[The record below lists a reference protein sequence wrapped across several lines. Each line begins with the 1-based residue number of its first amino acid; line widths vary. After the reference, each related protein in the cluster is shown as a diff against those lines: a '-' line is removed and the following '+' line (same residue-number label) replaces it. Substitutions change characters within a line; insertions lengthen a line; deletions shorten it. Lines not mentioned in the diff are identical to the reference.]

1 MQIGTI
7 TQAGVLRWARS
18 EDWLTLLLA
27 GAGIL
32 VVVRS
37 VEVAEWVVTPSLM
50 LAAALGVLVGLL
62 ATRIPWK
69 AWQGHLIAS
78 TVGAMAVYLQGT
90 GLTDAG
96 SLAARIAEL
105 NSHLAAWW
113 TALVSNE
120 ISTDPLPFALI
131 LSALAWTGGYL
142 ASWAIFKRGNVW
154 LAIIPSAIALLVNL
168 TYLPERYFV
177 YLFPYLLATMMLM
190 IRLNSVERQS
200 HFKRQGIGYPSSLR
214 VLWLVS
220 GLVFS
225 SIIVGVVFLLPANNA
240 RHAGMVR
247 VWNASRQPIESFQ
260 QEFGRMF
267 SAVGSKHSLSA
278 RRFGSTLLIL
288 PTRPTSN
295 EPVFVGDVHF
305 AVYWKVRAYTTY
317 TSGGWTTD
325 ETVLEAVPPLDPLAD
340 VDLEGGLDADLDQGE
355 ISYRVEVA
363 FPTSYLYV
371 PSPLNNWINLPAQ
384 IESHK
389 SAPPFSDMVT
399 LRPEKRLTA
408 GDQYIGTFLGSIQ
421 PESSLRTA
429 GQNYPQWVTEQYLE
443 LPASLPQRVV
453 DQAMELTRDAT
464 NPYNKARAIEEY
476 LRAFSYGAPT
486 SVPEFDDDRVDHFLF
501 DSKTG
506 HSDHFSSAMAVMLRA
521 VGIPARLV
529 TGFGPGVPD
538 PERLSFTISEGDQ
551 HSWTEAHFPGLGW
564 IEFEPSPIYP
574 LRPRAVSELMGLT
587 AALVATLSGES
598 LADGTNPEDVEM
610 GEGEL
615 DSGGGRL
622 RGGDGLPLIPLIHL
636 ASPLGMGGAVL
647 AAFLALWTAGLWLV
661 WHRFFMALPRPEL
674 AYIRMYRMASLLA
687 VGPTQGQTP
696 LEFGNTLGPLLPE
709 AREDVNF
716 ICDTFCRTLY
726 RGEELSLREGFRIRL
741 AWLRVRKAILR
752 HSLG

>member
-1 MQIGTI
+1 MQTGTI
-7 TQAGVLRWARS
+7 TQTGVLRWARS

-37 VEVAEWVVTPSLM
+37 VEVAEWVATPSLM
-50 LAAALGVLVGLL
+50 LTAVLGVLVGLL
-62 ATRIPWK
+62 VIRIPWK

-78 TVGAMAVYLQGT
+78 SVGAMAVYLQGT
-90 GLTDAG
+90 GLADAG
-96 SLAARIAEL
+96 SLGARTAEL
-105 NSHLAAWW
+105 NSRLAAWW

-131 LSALAWTGGYL
+131 LSSLAWTGGYL
-142 ASWAIFKRGNVW
+142 SSWAIFKRGNVW
-154 LAIIPSAIALLVNL
+154 LAILPSGVALLVNL
-168 TYLPERYFV
+168 TYLPERFFV

-225 SIIVGVVFLLPANNA
+225 SIIVGVVFLLPPNNA
-240 RHAGMVR
+240 RHAGLVR
-247 VWNASRQPIESFQ
+247 VWNASRQPVDSFQ

-267 SAVGSKHSLSA
+267 SAVGSKHTLSA
-278 RRFGSTLLIL
+278 RRFGATLLIL
-288 PTRPTSN
+288 PTTPASN
-295 EPVFVGDVHF
+295 EPVFVGEIPF

-325 ETVLEAVPPLDPLAD
+325 NTVLEAVPPLDPLTVD
-340 VDLEGGLDADLDQGE
+340 DLEGDLDQGE
-355 ISYRVEVA
+355 TTYRVEVA

-371 PSPLNNWINLPAQ
+371 PSPLNNGMSLPVQ
-384 IESHK
+384 VESHK
-389 SAPPFSDMVT
+389 SAPLFSDMVT
-399 LRPEKRLTA
+399 LRPEKRLAA
-408 GDQYIGTFLGSIQ
+408 GDEYIGTFLGSIQ
-421 PESSLRTA
+421 PERFLRTA
-429 GQNYPQWVTEQYLE
+429 GQDYPQWVTEQYLE
-443 LPASLPQRVV
+443 LPTSLPQRVV
-453 DQAMELTRDAT
+453 DQAIELTMDAT
-464 NPYNKARAIEEY
+464 NPYDKARAIEEY
-476 LRAFSYGAPT
+476 LRTFSYGVPT

-501 DSKTG
+501 GSKTG
-506 HSDHFSSAMAVMLRA
+506 HSDHFASTMAVMLRA

-529 TGFGPGVPD
+529 AGYGPGVPD
-538 PERLSFTISEGDQ
+538 PEQSYFTISEGDQ
-551 HSWTEAHFPGLGW
+551 HSWTEAYFSGFGW

-574 LRPRAVSELMGLT
+574 LRPRALSDLMGFA
-587 AALVATLSGES
+587 AALAAALSGES
-598 LADGTNPEDVEM
+598 LANETTQEEVEL
-610 GEGEL
+610 GEGEI
-615 DSGGGRL
+615 DTGGGRL
-622 RGGDGLPLIPLIHL
+622 RGGEGIPPIPLIDL

-647 AAFLALWTAGLWLV
+647 VAFLALWTAGLWLV

-674 AYIRMYRMASLLA
+674 AYARMYRMASLLA

-696 LEFGNTLGPLLPE
+696 LEFGNTLAPLLPD

-716 ICDTFCRTLY
+716 ICDTFCRTRY
-726 RGEELSLREGFRIRL
+726 GGEELSMREGFRIRL
-741 AWLRVRKAILR
+741 AWIRVRKAIVR

>member
-1 MQIGTI
+1 MQTGII
-7 TQAGVLRWARS
+7 TQSGVLRWARS

-78 TVGAMAVYLQGT
+78 TLGAMAVYLQGT
-90 GLTDAG
+90 GLADAG

-105 NSHLAAWW
+105 NSRLAAWW

-131 LSALAWTGGYL
+131 LSSLAWTGGYL
-142 ASWAIFKRGNVW
+142 SSWAIFKRGNVW

-168 TYLPERYFV
+168 TYLPERFFV

-240 RHAGMVR
+240 RHAGLVR
-247 VWNASRQPIESFQ
+247 VWNASRQPIDSFQ

-288 PTRPTSN
+288 PNRPASN
-295 EPVFVGDVHF
+295 EPVFVGDTPF

-325 ETVLEAVPPLDPLAD
+325 NTVLEAVPSVDPL
-340 VDLEGGLDADLDQGE
+340 VDEGMEGEIDGNLDQGE
-355 ISYRVEVA
+355 MTYRVKVA

-371 PSPLNNWINLPAQ
+371 PSPLNNWIDLPSQ

-399 LRPEKRLTA
+399 LRPEKRLTT
-408 GDQYIGTFLGSIQ
+408 GDEYIGTFMGSIQ
-421 PESSLRTA
+421 PESFLRTA
-429 GQNYPQWVTEQYLE
+429 GQDYPLWVTEQYLE
-443 LPASLPQRVV
+443 LPASLPQPVA
-453 DQAMELTRDAT
+453 DQAMELARDAT
-464 NPYNKARAIEEY
+464 NPYDRARAIEEY
-476 LRAFSYGAPT
+476 LRTFSYGVPT
-486 SVPEFDDDRVDHFLF
+486 SFPAFDDDRVDHFLF

-506 HSDHFSSAMAVMLRA
+506 HSDHFSSAMTVMLRA
-521 VGIPARLV
+521 VDIPARLV
-529 TGFGPGVPD
+529 AGFGPGVPD
-538 PERLSFTISEGDQ
+538 PERPSFTIRESDQ
-551 HSWTEAHFPGLGW
+551 HSWTEAYFPGLGW

-574 LRPRAVSELMGLT
+574 LRPRAVSDLMGLT
-587 AALVATLSGES
+587 AALAAALLGES
-598 LADGTNPEDVEM
+598 LTDGTSPEEVEM
-610 GEGEL
+610 GAGEI

-622 RGGDGLPLIPLIHL
+622 RGGEGFPPIPLIHL

-661 WHRFFMALPRPEL
+661 WHRSFMALPRPEL
-674 AYIRMYRMASLLA
+674 AYTRMHRMASLLA
-687 VGPTQGQTP
+687 LSPTQGQTP
-696 LEFGNTLGPLLPE
+696 LEFGNTLAPLLPD
-709 AREDVNF
+709 AGEDVNF
-716 ICDTFCRTLY
+716 ICDTFCRTRY
-726 RGEELSLREGFRIRL
+726 GGEELSLREGFRIHL